1 MSSFSR
7 LRRRALAATLAT
19 AGLSLSAVASAQT
32 APAAPPVPCA
42 ADANYHQ
49 LDFLIGDW
57 EAFKPDG
64 EKHAETVIAPA
75 LDGCVLT
82 FTWQPVKADA
92 QHGTGFFTYSRL
104 RKQLMFL
111 YAGNKGSETA
121 ALRSEGKDGDIGL
134 FVEYPSPSGK
144 GTAVRRMGLKLM
156 PDGTIHETQK
166 VSDNGGAFKQTFEAV
181 WKKKQAE
188 LGDMGD
194 RP

>member
-1 MSSFSR
+1 MSALLS
-7 LRRRALAATLAT
+7 LRHGALAIALAAATLA
-19 AGLSLSAVASAQT
+19 LSSQTASAQAA
-32 APAAPPVPCA
+32 APAPLACA
-42 ADANYHQ
+42 ADPNYHQ

-57 EAFKPDG
+57 EALKPDG
-64 EKHAETVIAPA
+64 EKHADTTIAPA

-104 RKQLMFL
+104 RKSLMFL

-134 FVEYPSPSGK
+134 FVEFPSPSGK

-166 VSDNGGAFKQTFEAV
+166 VSDNGGPFKQTFEAI
-181 WKKKQAE
+181 WKKKAD

>member
-1 MSSFSR
+1 MSALLS
-7 LRRRALAATLAT
+7 LRHGALVIALAAATLV
-19 AGLSLSAVASAQT
+19 LSSPAASAQAT
-32 APAAPPVPCA
+32 APTALACA
-42 ADANYHQ
+42 ADPNYHQ

-57 EAFKPDG
+57 EALRPDG
-64 EKHAETVIAPA
+64 QKHADTTIAPA

-104 RKQLMFL
+104 RNSLMFL

-134 FVEYPSPSGK
+134 FVEFPSPSGK
-144 GTAVRRMGLKLM
+144 GTAVRRMGLQLM
-156 PDGTIHETQK
+156 PDGTVHETQR
-166 VSDNGGAFKQTFEAV
+166 VSDNGGPFKQTFEAI
-181 WKKKQAE
+181 WKKKAE

>member
-1 MSSFSR
+1 MSAPPS
-7 LRRRALAATLAT
+7 LRHVALAIALAAATLV
-19 AGLSLSAVASAQT
+19 LSSQTASAQAT
-32 APAAPPVPCA
+32 APLPLACA
-42 ADANYHQ
+42 ADPNYHQ

-57 EAFKPDG
+57 EALKPDG
-64 EKHAETVIAPA
+64 QKHADTTIAPA

-104 RKQLMFL
+104 RRSLMFL

-121 ALRSEGKDGDIGL
+121 ALRTEGKDGDIGL

-156 PDGTIHETQK
+156 PDGTIHETQQ
-166 VSDNGGAFKQTFEAV
+166 VSDNGGPFKQTFEAI
-181 WKKKQAE
+181 WKKKIDLDAQ
-188 LGDMGD
+188 GD